1 MVESRRY
8 PTIRSTGAAAS
19 AFVIKP
25 LRLLDR
31 FLVPAAARSTQ
42 PFDGHVEGH
51 VDILSE
57 DDQLILRVAL
67 ATCFTYPR
75 DLDGV
80 PLEDVRLYV
89 NHLIDLYSRHPDA
102 ATNSSPSLP
111 QDMASALEFCASQ
124 LQDVAPDEARRLRIA
139 QGGEA

>member
-1 MVESRRY
+1 M
-8 PTIRSTGAAAS
+8 
-19 AFVIKP
+19 
-25 LRLLDR
+25 
-31 FLVPAAARSTQ
+31 
-42 PFDGHVEGH
+42 
-51 VDILSE
+51 DILSE

-89 NHLIDLYSRHPDA
+89 NHLIDLYSRHPNA

-111 QDMASALEFCASQ
+111 QDMISALEFCASQ

-139 QGGEA
+139 LGGEA